1 MSVDKKNSFN
11 GMHMQS
17 NVSGKEKNDLPTCW
31 PMEGTIGSMLT
42 CQECGFQV
50 LEFIGLVSNI

>member
-1 MSVDKKNSFN
+1 
-11 GMHMQS
+11 MQS
-17 NVSGKEKNDLPTCW
+17 NVSGKENNALQTCW

-50 LEFIGLVSNI
+50 LEFIGLISNN